1 MNTMTVPA
9 SISSKLRHSKA
20 HRAAI
25 VRNATTLRKKMRRNI
40 QVQFEGHQGGEVMDF
55 CRFLAMKGIR
65 TIVDRNLAGHFFNI
79 KIEGVPHDFLIDKT
93 GDIYK
98 VIKDEWVRA

>member
-25 VRNATTLRKKMRRNI
+25 VRNVAAMRQKMRRI
-40 QVQFEGHQGGEVMDF
+40 VVVQFRGEQSGPAMEF
-55 CRFLAMKGIR
+55 CRYLATKGVRADIE
-65 TIVDRNLAGHFFNI
+65 RNFAGHFFDVKVANM
-79 KIEGVPHDFLIDKT
+79 PHNFTIDKT

-98 VIKDEWVRA
+98 VIKDEWVRT